1 MNPERFTVKTSEA
14 VQAAQRAAREAG
26 HPQLTNLHLLVALLE
41 QRGGTTLPLLARLGV
56 PVESLLDRGRRE
68 LDRLPRVRGE
78 VQLTAAPEVSRLF
91 DEAEGEMERLKDE
104 YLSTEH
110 LLLALAAGDNL
121 GPAARQLREAGVNRE
136 SLYRALEDVRGGA
149 RVTDPEPEDKYQVLK
164 KYCRDLTEAARKGE
178 LDPVVGRDREIR
190 RVTQVLSRRRKNNPV
205 LIGDPGVGKTA
216 VVEGLARRI
225 VAGDVPEGMK
235 EKRLLALD
243 LGALVAGTKFR
254 GEFEDRLKALLREVT
269 ASEGEIILFID
280 ELHTLVGAGGA
291 EGAVDAS
298 NMLKPA
304 LARGELR
311 CVGATTLDE
320 YRKHIEKDAALERRF
335 QPVLVGEPSVE
346 DTIAILRGL
355 KERYEVHHGVKI
367 QDRALV
373 AAARLSARYISDRFL
388 PDKAIDLMDEAASS
402 LRMEMDSMPVEVETV
417 QRRLTSLEVER
428 EALKAEHDP
437 ASGDRLRAVESEI
450 AEATEEKD
458 RLVAHWQREKEL
470 VGRIRDARTRLEQ
483 LGKEEAQAEREGN
496 LERVAR
502 VRYGDAPAANR
513 EMESAESA
521 LRAHQA
527 TLRMLKEEVDAE
539 DIAEVVSRWTG
550 IPVAR
555 MLETEMDKLLRMEE
569 RLSLRVV
576 GQDEAKRAVAEA
588 VRRARA
594 GLSPENRPLGS
605 FLFLGP
611 TGVGKTE
618 LARALA
624 EFLFDD
630 EGAMVRLDMSEY
642 GERHAVARLIGAP
655 PGYVGYEEGGAL
667 TEAVRRKPYCVVL
680 LDEIEKAH
688 ADIWNV
694 FLQILDDGRLTDG
707 QGRTVS
713 FANAVIIM
721 TSNLGT
727 ESIGRVEGEPS
738 PALRAEVQ
746 RILRAH
752 FRPEFLNRLDEVVI
766 FTSLSREQL
775 RHIVDLQLELLA
787 RILAPRRIRLRATE
801 AAKERLLAVG
811 WDPEYGARPLR
822 RAVQHEVQNRLASMI
837 LARTVKEGD
846 DVLLETGADGALSIR
861 VEDRADGRTDGRAEN
876 PGG

>member
-1 MNPERFTVKTSEA
+1 MNPERFTLKTSTA
-14 VQAAQRAAREAG
+14 VEAAQRAAREAG
-26 HPQLTNLHLLVALLE
+26 HPQLTNLHLLAALLE
-41 QRGGTTLPLLARLGV
+41 QRDGTTLPLLAKLGV
-56 PVESLLDRGRRE
+56 PAESLRDRGRRE
-68 LDRLPRVRGE
+68 LDRLPRVQGE
-78 VQLTAAPEVSRLF
+78 VQLTATPEVSRLF
-91 DEAEGEMERLKDE
+91 DAAEREMERLKDE

-110 LLLALAAGDNL
+110 LLLALVAGDNL
-121 GPAARQLREAGVNRE
+121 GAAARLLREMGANRE
-136 SLYRALEDVRGGA
+136 ALYRALEEVRGGA

-225 VAGDVPEGMK
+225 AAGDVPEGMRDK
-235 EKRLLALD
+235 KLLALD
-243 LGALVAGTKFR
+243 LGSLVAGTKFR
-254 GEFEDRLKALLREVT
+254 GEFEERLKALLREVT
-269 ASEGEIILFID
+269 AAEGEVILFID

-335 QPVLVGEPSVE
+335 QPVLVSEPSPE

-373 AAARLSARYISDRFL
+373 AAARLSDRYISDRFL
-388 PDKAIDLMDEAASS
+388 PDKAIDLVDEAASS

-428 EALKAEHDP
+428 EALKAEGDP
-437 ASGDRLRAVESEI
+437 ASRDRLPAVAHEI

-458 RLVAHWQREKEL
+458 RLVVHWQREKEL
-470 VGRIRDARTRLEQ
+470 VGRIRQARTRLEQ
-483 LGKEEAQAEREGN
+483 LGKEEALAEREGN

-502 VRYGDAPAANR
+502 IRYGDVPAANR
-513 EMESAESA
+513 EMEAAETV

-576 GQDEAKRAVAEA
+576 GQDEAKRAVAQA

-594 GLSPENRPLGS
+594 GLSPEGRPLGS

-667 TEAVRRKPYCVVL
+667 TEAVRRKPYSVVL

-688 ADIWNV
+688 SDVWNV

-727 ESIGRVEGEPS
+727 ETIGRVEGEPS

-775 RHIVDLQLELLA
+775 RHIVDLQLEALG
-787 RILAPRRIRLRATE
+787 RTLAPRRIRLRATE

-822 RAVQHEVQNRLASMI
+822 RAVQREVQNRLASMI
-837 LARTVKEGD
+837 LAREVKEGD
-846 DVLLETGADGALSIR
+846 DLVLEVGPDGGLTVRASDDRANGGALR
-861 VEDRADGRTDGRAEN
+861 GAG
-876 PGG
+876 

>member
-1 MNPERFTVKTSEA
+1 MNPERFTVRTGEA

-26 HPQLTNLHLLVALLE
+26 HPQLTNAHLLEALLVQKE
-41 QRGGTTLPLLARLGV
+41 GTTLPLLAKLGV
-56 PVESLLDRGRRE
+56 AVESLLDGVRRE
-68 LDRLPRVRGE
+68 TGSLPRVQGE
-78 VQLTAAPEVSRLF
+78 TRLTAAPEVSRLF
-91 DEAEGEMERLKDE
+91 DAAEDEMERLKDE

-110 LLLALAAGDNL
+110 LLLALAGGDNL
-121 GPAARQLREAGVNRE
+121 GPAAGLLRAAGVNRE
-136 SLYRALEDVRGGA
+136 SLYRALEEVRGGA

-164 KYCRDLTEAARKGE
+164 KYCRDLMDAARKGE

-225 VAGDVPEGMK
+225 AAGDVPEGLK

-243 LGALVAGTKFR
+243 LGSLVAGTKYR
-254 GEFEDRLKALLREVT
+254 GEFEERLKALLREVT
-269 ASEGEIILFID
+269 AAEGEIILFID

-373 AAARLSARYISDRFL
+373 AAARLSGRYIADRFL
-388 PDKAIDLMDEAASS
+388 PDKAIDLVDEAASS
-402 LRMEMDSMPVEVETV
+402 LRMEMDSMPVEVDTV

-428 EALKAEHDP
+428 EALRTEGDP
-437 ASGDRLRAVESEI
+437 ASRERLHGVEREI
-450 AEATEEKD
+450 AEATEEKN

-470 VGRIRDARTRLEQ
+470 VGRIRAIRTRIEQ
-483 LGKEEAQAEREGN
+483 LGKEEAQAEREGS

-502 VRYGDAPAANR
+502 IRYGEAPAAKR
-513 EMESAESA
+513 EMEAAEEV

-527 TLRMLKEEVDAE
+527 DLRMLKEEVDAE

-555 MLETEMDKLLRMEE
+555 MLETEMEKLLHMEE
-569 RLSLRVV
+569 RLSRRVV

-630 EGAMVRLDMSEY
+630 EAAMVRLDMSEY
-642 GERHAVARLIGAP
+642 GERHAVSRLIGAP
-655 PGYVGYEEGGAL
+655 PGYVGFDEGGAL

-688 ADIWNV
+688 PDIWNV

-727 ESIGRVEGEPS
+727 ETIGRVEGEPT

-752 FRPEFLNRLDEVVI
+752 FRPEFLNRIDEVVI

-775 RHIVDLQLELLA
+775 RHIVDLQLEALSRTLA
-787 RILAPRRIRLRATE
+787 GRRISLRATE
-801 AAKERLLAVG
+801 GAKERLLESG

-822 RAVQHEVQNRLASMI
+822 RAVQREVQNRLASMI
-837 LARTVKEGD
+837 LAREVRDGD
-846 DVLLETGADGALSIR
+846 HLVLEAADAGGVAIR
-861 VEDRADGRTDGRAEN
+861 VEEPGADDLSRPRRT
-876 PGG
+876 

>member
-1 MNPERFTVKTSEA
+1 MNPERFTVKTSTA
-14 VQAAQRAAREAG
+14 VQTAQRAAREAG
-26 HPQLTNLHLLVALLE
+26 HPQLTNLHLLTALLD
-41 QRGGTTLPLLARLGV
+41 QRDGTTLPLLAKLGV
-56 PVESLLDRGRRE
+56 PVESMLDRARRE
-68 LDRLPRVRGE
+68 LDRLPRVHGD
-78 VQLTAAPEVSRLF
+78 VQLTAASEVSRLF
-91 DEAEGEMERLKDE
+91 DAAEREMERLKDE

-110 LLLALAAGDNL
+110 LLLALCAGDNL
-121 GPAARQLREAGVNRE
+121 GPAARLLREAGANRE
-136 SLYRALEDVRGGA
+136 SLYRALEEVRGGA

-178 LDPVVGRDREIR
+178 LDPVVGRDLEIR

-205 LIGDPGVGKTA
+205 LIGEPGVGKTA

-235 EKRLLALD
+235 EKKLLALD
-243 LGALVAGTKFR
+243 LGSLIAGTKFR
-254 GEFEDRLKALLREVT
+254 GEFEERLKALLREVT
-269 ASEGEIILFID
+269 ASEGEVILFID

-335 QPVLVGEPSVE
+335 QPVLVGEPSVD

-355 KERYEVHHGVKI
+355 KESYEVHHGVKI

-388 PDKAIDLMDEAASS
+388 PDKAIDLVDEAASS

-428 EALKAEHDP
+428 AALKADGDP
-437 ASGDRLRAVESEI
+437 ASRERLQTVEREI
-450 AEATEEKD
+450 AEATGEKD
-458 RLVAHWQREKEL
+458 RLVTHWQREKEL
-470 VGRIRDARTRLEQ
+470 VGRIRGMRTRLEQ
-483 LGKEEAQAEREGN
+483 LGKEEALAEREGN

-502 VRYGDAPAANR
+502 VRYGDGPAANR
-513 EMESAESA
+513 EMEAAEVA

-539 DIAEVVSRWTG
+539 DIAEVVARWTG

-569 RLSLRVV
+569 RLSIRVV
-576 GQDEAKRAVAEA
+576 GQDEAKHAVATA

-655 PGYVGYEEGGAL
+655 PGYVGYEEGGVL

-688 ADIWNV
+688 SDNSIIL
-694 FLQILDDGRLTDG
+694 LQILDDGRLTDG

-727 ESIGRVEGEPS
+727 ETIGRVEGDPS
-738 PALRAEVQ
+738 PSLRAEVQ

-775 RHIVDLQLELLA
+775 RHIVDLQLDALD
-787 RILAPRRIRLRATE
+787 RTLAPRRIRLRATD

-822 RAVQHEVQNRLASMI
+822 RAVQREVQDRLASLI
-837 LARTVKEGD
+837 LARAVKDGD
-846 DVLLETGADGALSIR
+846 SLVLDTGPDGGLEVRVGDRSADG
-861 VEDRADGRTDGRAEN
+861 
-876 PGG
+876 

>member
-1 MNPERFTVKTSEA
+1 MNPERFTIKTSAA
-14 VQAAQRAAREAG
+14 VQAAQRAAREAE
-26 HPQLTNLHLLVALLE
+26 HPQLTNLHLLAALLE
-41 QRGGTTLPLLARLGV
+41 QRDGTTPALLAKLGV
-56 PVESLLDRGRRE
+56 PVESVLESVRRE
-68 LDRLPRVRGE
+68 LDRLPRVHGE
-78 VQLTAAPEVSRLF
+78 TQLTAAPEVSRLF
-91 DEAEGEMERLKDE
+91 DAAEGEMERLKDE

-121 GPAARQLREAGVNRE
+121 GPAARLFREAGANRE
-136 SLYRALEDVRGGA
+136 SLYRALGEVRGGA
-149 RVTDPEPEDKYQVLK
+149 RVTDPEPEDRYQVLK

-216 VVEGLARRI
+216 IVEGLARRI

-243 LGALVAGTKFR
+243 LGSLVAGTKFR
-254 GEFEDRLKALLREVT
+254 GEFEERLKALLREVT

-280 ELHTLVGAGGA
+280 ELHMLMGAGGA

-320 YRKHIEKDAALERRF
+320 YRKHIEKDAAFERRF

-355 KERYEVHHGVKI
+355 KESYEVHHGVKI

-388 PDKAIDLMDEAASS
+388 PDKAIDLVDEAASS

-417 QRRLTSLEVER
+417 RRRLTSLEVER
-428 EALKAEHDP
+428 EALKSEGDP
-437 ASGDRLRAVESEI
+437 ASRDRLQAVAREI

-458 RLVAHWQREKEL
+458 RLVIHWQREKEL
-470 VGRIRDARTRLEQ
+470 VGRIRGTRNRIEQ
-483 LGKEEAQAEREGN
+483 LGKEEALAEREGN

-502 VRYGDAPAANR
+502 VRYGDVPAANR
-513 EMESAESA
+513 EMEAAEAA

-539 DIAEVVSRWTG
+539 DIAEVVARWTG

-576 GQDEAKRAVAEA
+576 GQDEAKHAVATA

-680 LDEIEKAH
+680 VDEIEKAH
-688 ADIWNV
+688 ADITNI

-727 ESIGRVEGEPS
+727 ETIGRVEGQPS

-775 RHIVDLQLELLA
+775 RHIVDLQLEALG
-787 RILAPRRIRLRATE
+787 RTLAPRRICLRATD
-801 AAKERLLAVG
+801 AAKEQLLAVG

-822 RAVQHEVQNRLASMI
+822 RAVQREVQNRLASMI
-837 LARTVKEGD
+837 LAREVKDGD
-846 DVLLETGADGALSIR
+846 GLVLDTRPDGGLEIR
-861 VEDRADGRTDGRAEN
+861 VEDCSAER
-876 PGG
+876 